1 MDNEQLIVDCVNG
14 NARAQKMLY
23 EKFGPK
29 LFAVCHRYAS
39 SYEES
44 QDILQDG
51 FVKIFE
57 KLSTYKGE
65 GSFEGWMR
73 RIIVNTALDTIRKNQ
88 KLKFNIDVDIVSN
101 HLATDQSILGELAAQ
116 DLLKILQKIPMGYR
130 TIFNL
135 YVIEGFSH
143 KEIAEQL
150 DITISTSKS
159 QFSRA
164 RALLREILD
173 KQNIVYE
180 S

>member
-1 MDNEQLIVDCVNG
+1 MNNEQLIDECAKG

-29 LFAVCHRYAS
+29 LFAVCHRYAHN
-39 SYEES
+39 YEEA

-57 KLSTYKGE
+57 KLGSYKGE

-73 RIIVNTALDTIRKNQ
+73 RIIVNTALDAIRRNQ
-88 KLKFNIDVDIVSN
+88 KLKFNVDVDSVTN
-101 HLATDQSILGELAAQ
+101 HLSTDQTILGDMAAQ
-116 DLLKILQKIPMGYR
+116 DLLKILQNLPIGYR

-135 YVIEGFSH
+135 YAIEGYSH

-150 DITISTSKS
+150 EITISTSKS

-164 RALLREILD
+164 RAILREILE
-173 KQNIVYE
+173 KQNVVYE

>member
-1 MDNEQLIVDCVNG
+1 MNNEQLIEECVKG

-29 LFAVCHRYAS
+29 LFAVCNRYAS
-39 SYEES
+39 NYEES
-44 QDILQDG
+44 QDVLQDG

-57 KLSTYKGE
+57 KLSSYKGE

-73 RIIVNTALDTIRKNQ
+73 RIVVNTALDAIRKNQ
-88 KLKFNIDVDIVSN
+88 KLKFNVDVDTVTNQLS
-101 HLATDQSILGELAAQ
+101 TDQTILGELAAA
-116 DLLKILQKIPMGYR
+116 DLLKLLQKLPLGYR

-135 YVIEGFSH
+135 YAIEGFSH

-164 RALLREILD
+164 KAILREILE
-173 KQNIVYE
+173 KQNVVYE